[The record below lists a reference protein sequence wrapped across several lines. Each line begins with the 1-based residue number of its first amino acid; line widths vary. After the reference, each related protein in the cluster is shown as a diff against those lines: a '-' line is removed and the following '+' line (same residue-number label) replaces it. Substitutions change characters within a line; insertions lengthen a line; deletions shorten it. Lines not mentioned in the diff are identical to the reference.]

1 MFKKSSLQVVGVNAI
16 RLAKPKVIIDAA
28 TSTQFSQDVIDKVNA
43 IAKACV
49 PDAHSSTTTRLEEL
63 SRVLGEYRTARVDH
77 LVPQK
82 ANIFASPAE
91 ISDEFFAIQRTES
104 TDPVLAQE
112 LLVDALISSLDLMV
126 KDLLLSGESSGLSE
140 VEQNS
145 ILSLFILLAEIVLP
159 PSL

>member
-1 MFKKSSLQVVGVNAI
+1 MYKKSPLRDVCVGAI

-28 TSTQFSQDVIDKVNA
+28 TSTQFTQDVIDKVDA

-49 PDAHSSTTTRLEEL
+49 PDAHSSTTRRLEEL
-63 SRVLGEYRTARVDH
+63 ASALAKYRTARVDH
-77 LVPQK
+77 LVPKK

-91 ISDEFFAIQRTES
+91 ISDEFFAIQRTDS

-112 LLVDALISSLDLMV
+112 LLVDALINSLDLMV
-126 KDLLLSGESSGLSE
+126 RDLLLSGDSSGLSE
-140 VEQNS
+140 VEQDS
-145 ILSLFILLAEIVLP
+145 ILQLFIYLAEIVLP